1 VRRSAVALIAG
12 ALTLALAAGPA
23 SASGVK
29 AEKFAFKPPK
39 VRIDE
44 GEKVS
49 WRAVEGSHTVT
60 FAKGSFD
67 KKLKEGDRLSRRF
80 KKAGSY
86 AYFCRLHKRK
96 GMKGRVVVGDGGGGG
111 AGGGGGSGSGGGSDP
126 PIIAGPGAASAGYA
140 TPNATTSVGGQ
151 LSFVNFDFVE
161 HDVVSEA
168 KGPDGEP
175 LFSTPLIGTGE
186 SAQIE
191 GLEQVK
197 SGQSYRFLC
206 SIHPGMQGTLR
217 VR

>member
-1 VRRSAVALIAG
+1 MRRAAVALIAG
-12 ALTLALAAGPA
+12 ALTLALAAGSA
-23 SASGVK
+23 SAAGVK
-29 AEKFAFKPPK
+29 AENFAFKPRK
-39 VRIDE
+39 VRIGE

-67 KKLKEGDRLSRRF
+67 KKLEDGDRVSRRF
-80 KKAGSY
+80 KRAGSY
-86 AYFCRLHKRK
+86 AYLCRFHKRK
-96 GMKGRVVVGDGGGGG
+96 GMKGRVVVGDG
-111 AGGGGGSGSGGGSDP
+111 AGGGGGGRGGDSGGGSDP
-126 PIIAGPGAASAGYA
+126 PIVAGPGAASTGYA
-140 TPNATTSVGGQ
+140 TPNATTSVGGP

-168 KGPDGEP
+168 TGPDGEP

-191 GLEQVK
+191 GLEEVK